1 MIHAGMIR
9 SAQPGSHCPGTGC
22 GADMKH
28 NSQKTVG
35 QQLMLASRLYRARMA
50 ELLTEIGI
58 FPGQEVV
65 LQALSETEGATMGE
79 LSRALRVRPPTV
91 SKTVTR
97 LAAQALVERR
107 SREDDARIVLVSL
120 TKEGGAKLER
130 IAELIGRM
138 EEEIDD
144 ILDDKDAKRLRK
156 LLRRLSKGMAKHSQ
170 HASELENEPDIP
182 GEDDES

>member
-1 MIHAGMIR
+1 
-9 SAQPGSHCPGTGC
+9 
-22 GADMKH
+22 MKH
-28 NSQKTVG
+28 SSQKTVG

-65 LQALSETEGATMGE
+65 LQALSETDGATMGE
-79 LSRALRVRPPTV
+79 LSRTLRVRPPTV

-97 LAAQALVERR
+97 LAAQGLVERR

-120 TKEGGAKLER
+120 TKDGSAKLER
-130 IAELIGRM
+130 IGELIGRM

-144 ILDDKDAKRLRK
+144 ILDEKDAKRLRK
-156 LLRRLSKGMAKHSQ
+156 LLRRLSKGMAKHSH
-170 HASELENEPDIP
+170 HANELENEPDLP
-182 GEDDES
+182 GDDDEG

>member
-1 MIHAGMIR
+1 MGTD
-9 SAQPGSHCPGTGC
+9 GLPGTDC
-22 GADMKH
+22 GVGMKH
-28 NSQKTVG
+28 SSQKTVG

-65 LQALSETEGATMGE
+65 LQALAETDGATMGD

-97 LAAQALVERR
+97 LAAQGLVERR

-130 IAELIGRM
+130 IGELIGRM
-138 EEEIDD
+138 EEEIED

-170 HASELENEPDIP
+170 HASELENEPDAQ
-182 GEDDES
+182 GEDDDA

>member
-1 MIHAGMIR
+1 MNGAG
-9 SAQPGSHCPGTGC
+9 SAGTGVFPASGC

-28 NSQKTVG
+28 SSQKTVG

-65 LQALSETEGATMGE
+65 LQALAETEGATMGE

-97 LAAQALVERR
+97 LAAQGLVERH

-120 TKEGGAKLER
+120 TKDGRAKLER

-182 GEDDES
+182 GDDEEG